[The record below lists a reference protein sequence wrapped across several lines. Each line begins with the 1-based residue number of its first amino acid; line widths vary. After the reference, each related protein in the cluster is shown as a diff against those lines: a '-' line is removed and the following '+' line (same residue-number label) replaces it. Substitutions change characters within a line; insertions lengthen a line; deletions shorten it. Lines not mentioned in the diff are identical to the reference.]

1 MFRSDMLHPI
11 QLLPEPTLLHAVRLQ
26 NNAFL
31 QLLVWRQVAEM
42 RAERERLLNDKA
54 SLHSQIAELREHY
67 ASLGLA
73 PTTGSSHLGSLRASQ
88 EAESAR
94 SEALSRLQSAQQS
107 HERAAREWE
116 LEKQQ
121 LQVSQQWYKRNFR
134 PTVLFQGLY
143 CSALLLVSC
152 SSGDCAL
159 PLLSW

>member
-1 MFRSDMLHPI
+1 
-11 QLLPEPTLLHAVRLQ
+11 
-26 NNAFL
+26 
-31 QLLVWRQVAEM
+31 M

-73 PTTGSSHLGSLRASQ
+73 HTTGSSHLRSLRASQ

-121 LQVSQQWYKRNFR
+121 LQVK
-134 PTVLFQGLY
+134 
-143 CSALLLVSC
+143 
-152 SSGDCAL
+152 
-159 PLLSW
+159 

>member
-1 MFRSDMLHPI
+1 M
-11 QLLPEPTLLHAVRLQ
+11 RLQ
-26 NNAFL
+26 NYTLL
-31 QLLVWRQVAEM
+31 QLLADGSIQVAEM
-42 RAERERLLNDKA
+42 RAQGERLLNDKA

-107 HERAAREWE
+107 HERAAREWD

-121 LQVSQQWYKRNFR
+121 LQVK
-134 PTVLFQGLY
+134 
-143 CSALLLVSC
+143 
-152 SSGDCAL
+152 
-159 PLLSW
+159 

>member
-1 MFRSDMLHPI
+1 
-11 QLLPEPTLLHAVRLQ
+11 
-26 NNAFL
+26 
-31 QLLVWRQVAEM
+31 M

-73 PTTGSSHLGSLRASQ
+73 PTTGSSHLGLLRASQ

-107 HERAAREWE
+107 HEQAAREWE

-121 LQVSQQWYKRNFR
+121 LQVKQPWYKRIFR
-134 PTVLFQGLY
+134 PT
-143 CSALLLVSC
+143 LLLQGPCCPV
-152 SSGDCAL
+152 GL
-159 PLLSW
+159 MQQW